1 LPARDNRGVNSLA
14 VRRRWIWALASV
26 LLLVL
31 GALLALRVAMR
42 ELPARVAEALGPRA
56 SVEAIELGWTAVH
69 VRGLVVRGAAGRW
82 PAEHELRAERVTIR
96 PALSSLW
103 RPGWRLAQVGIEGG
117 YLALL
122 RTRDGKLSV
131 LPSLLDDKPGVQGS
145 KTGAAGA
152 TAVHVESLVLRDVSL
167 DLFDATVARGGPPHR
182 LRLTKLRAD
191 VGPLALPALDERIDI
206 DLTATLRGSRRD
218 GRLTVAGHLTPATRD
233 ADLKLDAK
241 GLDLLVLQPYLL
253 KSGEASVKSGTLDLA
268 AHAKA
273 RQQRLHAPGK
283 LVINDLDLQ
292 SGGGVLGTFGGVPR
306 QAVLAAMTR
315 DGRIEL
321 DFTLEGRID
330 DPKFSIN
337 ELFAA
342 RFAVGL
348 AEKLGVSLGGVV
360 EGVGNVIKGLLGR

>member
-1 LPARDNRGVNSLA
+1 MPAMSTIVT
-14 VRRRWIWALASV
+14 RRRWMWALGTA
-26 LLLVL
+26 LLLGL
-31 GALLALRVAMR
+31 AALVALRVAMR
-42 ELPARVAEALGPRA
+42 QLPTRVAEALGPRA
-56 SVEAIELGWTAVH
+56 SVESIELGWTGVH

-82 PAEHELRAERVTIR
+82 PSEHELRADRVTLR

-103 RPGWRLAQVGIEGG
+103 RSGWRLSHVGVEGG

-131 LPSLLDDKPGVQGS
+131 LPSLLDPKAGG
-145 KTGAAGA
+145 KGEGTGAHHK
-152 TAVHVESLVLRDVSL
+152 TAVRIESLVLREVSL
-167 DLFDATVARGGPPHR
+167 DVFDATVARGGPPHR
-182 LRLTKLRAD
+182 LRLTRLRAD
-191 VGPLALPALDERIDI
+191 VGPLALPSLDERIDI
-206 DLTATLRGSRRD
+206 DLQATLRGSQRD
-218 GRLTVAGHLTPATRD
+218 GRLTLSGRLTPALRD
-233 ADLKLDAK
+233 ADLKLDAR

-253 KSGEASVKSGTLDLA
+253 KSGEASVKSGTLDLS

-273 RQQRLHAPGK
+273 SAQRLHAPGK
-283 LVINDLDLQ
+283 LVLNDLDLQ
-292 SGGGVLGTFGGVPR
+292 SGGGVFGTFGGVPR

-315 DGRIEL
+315 DGKIEL

-337 ELFAA
+337 EIFAA

>member
-1 LPARDNRGVNSLA
+1 VNVTAPS
-14 VRRRWIWALASV
+14 RRWIVALAIV
-26 LLLVL
+26 LLLGL
-31 GALLALRVAMR
+31 GALLALRFAMR

-56 SVEAIELGWTAVH
+56 SVEAIELGWTGVQ

-82 PAEHELRAERVTIR
+82 PSEHELRADRVSIR

-103 RPGWRLAQVGIEGG
+103 RAGWQLSQVSVEGG

-122 RTRDGKLSV
+122 RSRDGKLSV
-131 LPSLLDDKPGVQGS
+131 LPSLLDAKGPRAGGPG
-145 KTGAAGA
+145 TGGPGA
-152 TAVHVESLVLRDVSL
+152 DRGTLALRIESLLLRDVSL
-167 DLFDATVARGGPPHR
+167 DIFDASVARGGPPHR
-182 LRLTKLRAD
+182 LRLTGLRAD
-191 VGPLALPALDERIDI
+191 IGPLALPALDERIDI
-206 DLTATLRGSRRD
+206 DLVATLRGSQRD
-218 GRLTVAGHLTPATRD
+218 GRLALSGQLTPATRD
-233 ADLKLDAK
+233 ADVKLDAK
-241 GLDLLVLQPYLL
+241 GLDLVVLQPYLL
-253 KSGEASVKSGTLDLA
+253 RSGEASVRRGTLDLS
-268 AHAKA
+268 A
-273 RQQRLHAPGK
+273 RARATRQRLHAPGR
-283 LVINDLDLQ
+283 LVLHDLDLQ

-315 DGRIEL
+315 DGKIEL
-321 DFTLEGRID
+321 DFTLEGRVD

>member
-1 LPARDNRGVNSLA
+1 MT
-14 VRRRWIWALASV
+14 RRRWIRALGAALLLALAV
-26 LLLVL
+26 LV
-31 GALLALRVAMR
+31 ALRVAMR
-42 ELPARVAEALGPRA
+42 QLPARVAEALGPRA
-56 SVEAIELGWTAVH
+56 SVESIELGWTGVQ

-82 PAEHELRAERVTIR
+82 PSEHELRADRVTLR

-103 RPGWRLAQVGIEGG
+103 RSGWRLSHVGVEGG

-131 LPSLLDDKPGVQGS
+131 LPSLLDDKPAPKDGKSGS
-145 KTGAAGA
+145 AGTPA
-152 TAVHVESLVLRDVSL
+152 LHIQSLVLREVSVDV
-167 DLFDATVARGGPPHR
+167 FDATVARGGPPHR
-182 LRLTKLRAD
+182 LRLAKLRAD

-206 DLTATLRGSRRD
+206 DLQAMLRGSQRD
-218 GRLTVAGHLTPATRD
+218 GRLALSGQLTPALRD
-233 ADLKLDAK
+233 ADLKLDAR
-241 GLDLLVLQPYLL
+241 GLDLVALQPYLL

-273 RQQRLHAPGK
+273 SQQRLHAPGK
-283 LVINDLDLQ
+283 LVLKDLDLQ
-292 SGGGVLGTFGGVPR
+292 SGGGVFGTFGGVPR

>member
-1 LPARDNRGVNSLA
+1 VNLLA
-14 VRRRWIWALASV
+14 MRRRWIWALAAA
-26 LLLVL
+26 LLLGL
-31 GALLALRVAMR
+31 GSLLALRAAMHG
-42 ELPARVAEALGPRA
+42 LPARVAEALGPRA
-56 SVEAIELGWTAVH
+56 SVEAIELGWTGVH

-82 PAEHELRAERVTIR
+82 PSEHELRAERLTIR

-103 RPGWRLAQVGIEGG
+103 RPGWRLAHVGVEGG

-131 LPSLLDDKPGVQGS
+131 LPSLLDDRPGAKGG
-145 KTGAAGA
+145 KATTPGA
-152 TAVHVESLVLRDVSL
+152 TALHIESLALRDVSL

-206 DLTATLRGSRRD
+206 DLEATLRGSQRD
-218 GRLTVAGHLTPATRD
+218 GRLTIAGQLTPATRD
-233 ADLKLDAK
+233 ADLKLDAR

-253 KSGEASVKSGTLDLA
+253 KSGESSVKSGTLDLSA
-268 AHAKA
+268 RAKA
-273 RQQRLHAPGK
+273 SQQRLHAPGR
-283 LVINDLDLQ
+283 LVLNDLDLQ
-292 SGGGVLGTFGGVPR
+292 SGGGVIGTFGGVPR

-315 DGRIEL
+315 DGKIEL

>member
-1 LPARDNRGVNSLA
+1 M
-14 VRRRWIWALASV
+14 
-26 LLLVL
+26 LLLGL
-31 GALLALRVAMR
+31 AALVALRIAMR
-42 ELPARVAEALGPRA
+42 ELPARVAAALGPRA
-56 SVEAIELGWTAVH
+56 SVESIELGWTGVQ

-82 PAEHELRAERVTIR
+82 PSEHELRAERVTIR

-103 RPGWRLAQVGIEGG
+103 HAGWRLSHVSVDGG

-122 RTRDGKLSV
+122 RTRDGKLRV
-131 LPSLLDDKPGVQGS
+131 LPSLLDGKPGAKGGQSSAG
-145 KTGAAGA
+145 GAP
-152 TAVHVESLVLRDVSL
+152 TLHIESVSLRDVSL
-167 DLFDATVARGGPPHR
+167 DVFDATVGRGGPPHR
-182 LRLTKLRAD
+182 LRLAKLRAD
-191 VGPLALPALDERIDI
+191 VGPLALPALDERIHI
-206 DLTATLRGSRRD
+206 DLEATLRGSQRD
-218 GRLTVAGHLTPATRD
+218 GRLALAGHLTPATRD

-283 LVINDLDLQ
+283 LVLNDLDLQ
-292 SGGGVLGTFGGVPR
+292 SGGGVIGTFGGVPR

-315 DGRIEL
+315 DGKIEL

>member
-1 LPARDNRGVNSLA
+1 MNTTAT
-14 VRRRWIWALASV
+14 RRRWIWALGAA
-26 LLLVL
+26 LLIGV
-31 GALLALRVAMR
+31 GMLLALRLAMR
-42 ELPARVAEALGPRA
+42 ELPSRVAQALGPRA
-56 SVEAIELGWTAVH
+56 SVEAIELGWTGVQ

-82 PAEHELRAERVTIR
+82 PSEHELRAERVTIR

-103 RPGWRLAQVGIEGG
+103 HPGWRLAHVGVEGG

-131 LPSLLDDKPGVQGS
+131 LPSLLDDKPGAKGG
-145 KTGAAGA
+145 KAAAPGAAA
-152 TAVHVESLVLRDVSL
+152 LHIDSLALRDVSL
-167 DLFDATVARGGPPHR
+167 DLFDASVARGGPPHR

-206 DLTATLRGSRRD
+206 DLTATLRGTQRD
-218 GRLTVAGHLTPATRD
+218 GRLTIAGQLTPATRD

-253 KSGEASVKSGTLDLA
+253 KSGEASVKSGTLDLSA
-268 AHAKA
+268 RAKA
-273 RQQRLHAPGK
+273 SQQRLHAPGR
-283 LVINDLDLQ
+283 LVLNDLDLQ

-315 DGRIEL
+315 DGKIEL

>member
-1 LPARDNRGVNSLA
+1 VT
-14 VRRRWIWALASV
+14 RRRWIWALVAA
-26 LLLVL
+26 LLLALAVL
-31 GALLALRVAMR
+31 VALRVAMR
-42 ELPARVAEALGPRA
+42 QLPARVAEALGPRA
-56 SVEAIELGWTAVH
+56 SVKAIELGWTGVH

-82 PAEHELRAERVTIR
+82 PSEHELRAELVTIR

-103 RPGWRLAQVGIEGG
+103 RSGWRLSHVGVEGG
-117 YLALL
+117 YVALL

-131 LPSLLDDKPGVQGS
+131 LPSLFDGKAAPKGG
-145 KTGAAGA
+145 TPGAAGA
-152 TAVHVESLVLRDVSL
+152 PALHIQSLVLREVSL
-167 DLFDATVARGGPPHR
+167 DVFDATVVRGGPPHR
-182 LRLTKLRAD
+182 LRLAGLRAD
-191 VGPLALPALDERIDI
+191 VGPLALPTLDERIDI
-206 DLTATLRGSRRD
+206 DLQATLRGSQRD
-218 GRLTVAGHLTPATRD
+218 GRLALSGQLTPATRD
-233 ADLKLDAK
+233 ADLKVDAK

-253 KSGEASVKSGTLDLA
+253 KSGEASVKGGTLDLS
-268 AHAKA
+268 A
-273 RQQRLHAPGK
+273 RARASQQRLHAPGK
-283 LVINDLDLQ
+283 LVLHDLDLQ
-292 SGGGVLGTFGGVPR
+292 TGGGMLGTFGGVPR

-315 DGRIEL
+315 DGKIEL

>member
-1 LPARDNRGVNSLA
+1 VSIT
-14 VRRRWIWALASV
+14 VTRRRWIRALVAA
-26 LLLVL
+26 LLLALVVL
-31 GALLALRVAMR
+31 VALRVAMR
-42 ELPARVAEALGPRA
+42 QLPARVAEALGPRA
-56 SVEAIELGWTAVH
+56 SVETIELGWAGVH

-82 PAEHELRAERVTIR
+82 PSEHELRADRVTLR

-103 RPGWRLAQVGIEGG
+103 RSGWRLSHVGVEGG

-131 LPSLLDDKPGVQGS
+131 LPSLLDDKPGPHGG
-145 KTGAAGA
+145 KPGPAATPA
-152 TAVHVESLVLRDVSL
+152 LHIESLVLRDVSL
-167 DLFDATVARGGPPHR
+167 DVFDATVARGGPPHR
-182 LRLTKLRAD
+182 VRLTNLRAD
-191 VGPLALPALDERIDI
+191 VGPLALPTLDERIDI
-206 DLTATLRGSRRD
+206 DLTATLRGSQRD
-218 GRLTVAGHLTPATRD
+218 GRLALSGRLAPAIRD
-233 ADLKLDAK
+233 ADLKMDAK

-253 KSGEASVKSGTLDLA
+253 KSGEASVRSGTLDLV

-273 RQQRLHAPGK
+273 SQQRLHAPGK
-283 LVINDLDLQ
+283 LVLHDLDLQ
-292 SGGGVLGTFGGVPR
+292 SGGGVFGTFGGVPR

-360 EGVGNVIKGLLGR
+360 EGVGSVIKGLLGR

>member
-1 LPARDNRGVNSLA
+1 MSITGT
-14 VRRRWIWALASV
+14 RRRWIWALLAA
-26 LLLVL
+26 LLV
-31 GALLALRVAMR
+31 ALAVLVALRVAMR
-42 ELPARVAEALGPRA
+42 QLPARVAEALGPRA
-56 SVEAIELGWTAVH
+56 SVEAIELGWTGVH

-82 PAEHELRAERVTIR
+82 PSQHELRAELVTIR

-103 RPGWRLAQVGIEGG
+103 RSGWRLSHVSVEGG

-131 LPSLLDDKPGVQGS
+131 LPSLLGDKPARKGG
-145 KTGAAGA
+145 TPGAADTA
-152 TAVHVESLVLRDVSL
+152 TLHIQSLVLREVSL
-167 DLFDATVARGGPPHR
+167 DVFDATVARGGPPHR
-182 LRLTKLRAD
+182 LRLAGLRAD
-191 VGPLALPALDERIDI
+191 VRPLALPTLDERIDI
-206 DLTATLRGSRRD
+206 DLQATLRGSQRD
-218 GRLTVAGHLTPATRD
+218 GRLALSGHLTPATRD
-233 ADLKLDAK
+233 ADLKVDAK

-253 KSGEASVKSGTLDLA
+253 KSGEASVKSGTLDLS
-268 AHAKA
+268 A
-273 RQQRLHAPGK
+273 RARASQQRLHAPGK
-283 LVINDLDLQ
+283 LVLHDLDLQ
-292 SGGGVLGTFGGVPR
+292 SSGGMLGTFGGVPR

-315 DGRIEL
+315 DGKIEL